1 MILIVHVLISIIQ
14 VCCNYDTLRQKGKSI
29 SAGFRR
35 ARVRALRKAAG
46 YSQEDFALEIG
57 LDRTY
62 MGGVE
67 RGERNLAL
75 LNIAKIARGL
85 QISESEL
92 FAGMK

>member
-1 MILIVHVLISIIQ
+1 MTRYG
-14 VCCNYDTLRQKGKSI
+14 NKEKAYLRAFG
-29 SAGFRR
+29 

-85 QISESEL
+85 KISESEL
-92 FAGMK
+92 FAGLK

>member
-1 MILIVHVLISIIQ
+1 MTRYGKKEKV
-14 VCCNYDTLRQKGKSI
+14 YLRAFG
-29 SAGFRR
+29 

-67 RGERNLAL
+67 RGERSLAL

>member
-1 MILIVHVLISIIQ
+1 MQNTYSIKDRKYLQ
-14 VCCNYDTLRQKGKSI
+14 AFG
-29 SAGFRR
+29 

-67 RGERNLAL
+67 RGERNVAV
-75 LNIAKIARGL
+75 LNLRKIAAGL
-85 QISESEL
+85 NVSVGEL
-92 FAGMK
+92 FPPAKASK